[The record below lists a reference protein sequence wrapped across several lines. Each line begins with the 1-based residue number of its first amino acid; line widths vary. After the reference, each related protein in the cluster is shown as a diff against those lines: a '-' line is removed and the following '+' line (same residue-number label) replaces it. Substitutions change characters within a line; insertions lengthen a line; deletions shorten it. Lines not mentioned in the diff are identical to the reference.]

1 MLLMIKSHSDK
12 FVAMQQ
18 NSTTLIYDLNKTKCT
33 VESYPKRNLQSHWKQ
48 YSSKSEK
55 SHLVLEV
62 SKNRE
67 LVMSQLKFDLF
78 II

>member
-1 MLLMIKSHSDK
+1 MLEKFDVTGLVFEIDAIDDKKSLK

-33 VESYPKRNLQSHWKQ
+33 VESYPKKNLQSHSKQ

-62 SKNRE
+62 
-67 LVMSQLKFDLF
+67 
-78 II
+78 